1 MLYLYIVV
9 ISVSVKWYIGQQ
21 CYSSIILYNITNR
34 TYNHHTDIY
43 PLLKKNIYLPSIVKE
58 MAADMAEFGL
68 RGVFRGQA
76 IGIGKAVVSLS
87 LFHEGRMFLARQFKA
102 SNEAAGK
109 VPK

>member
-1 MLYLYIVV
+1 
-9 ISVSVKWYIGQQ
+9 
-21 CYSSIILYNITNR
+21 
-34 TYNHHTDIY
+34 
-43 PLLKKNIYLPSIVKE
+43 